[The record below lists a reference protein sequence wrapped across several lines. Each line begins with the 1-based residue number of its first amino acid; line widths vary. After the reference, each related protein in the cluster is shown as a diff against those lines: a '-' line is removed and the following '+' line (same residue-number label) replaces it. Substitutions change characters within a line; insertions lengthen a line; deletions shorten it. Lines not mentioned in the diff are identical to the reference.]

1 MINAKLDCFIIPIKN
16 LYKKTIVHNL
26 IISKNILC
34 IVFLKYL
41 YIFYSK
47 NSNLFL
53 IYFKIITKV

>member
-41 YIFYSK
+41 YI
-47 NSNLFL
+47 
-53 IYFKIITKV
+53 